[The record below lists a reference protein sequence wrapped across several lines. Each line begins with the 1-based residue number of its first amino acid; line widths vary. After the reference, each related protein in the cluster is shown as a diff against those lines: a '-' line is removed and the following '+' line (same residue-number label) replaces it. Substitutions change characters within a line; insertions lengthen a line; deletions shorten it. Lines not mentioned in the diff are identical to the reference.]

1 MGSPDPLHR
10 SRHSRGWNVLTLLL
24 CVALVIGGTQMVSR
38 LELPASK
45 VGDLIVQT
53 SSPSVS
59 RRGSSRLGLDDGGE
73 RGLQQNLQQLEAD
86 QLALSATKHKI
97 LAGIYAANNFGL
109 ELATPAYSS
118 TGQIWLI
125 WEEPLQRYME
135 SRQMSIDNVVTILN
149 VLDQPARQ
157 ALEKQT
163 EAPIRL
169 GSDRYVQRFTYQG
182 KFKIDRIAMKHFPF
196 NSLSLP
202 VILEAG
208 DPYGM
213 LNYGNL
219 RLIADTGGSGLGQF
233 KAISGWINE
242 GWSVA
247 EYKHIYNSGLGDQEI
262 SSVSNSQIVFE
273 AIYRT
278 STWASIWNMF
288 QPLAV
293 VMTMVILIPK
303 LEPEVWDVRIA
314 TPVTILL
321 TLVFLQQSYKSGLP
335 PLPYL
340 TFIDKVYA
348 FSFTVT
354 LLTFALSIWR
364 LRRANLVAAIENDE
378 RRCRARKQ
386 LELVDHLFAP
396 VVMVSAVVATTLAWA
411 TS

>member
-1 MGSPDPLHR
+1 
-10 SRHSRGWNVLTLLL
+10 
-24 CVALVIGGTQMVSR
+24 
-38 LELPASK
+38 
-45 VGDLIVQT
+45 
-53 SSPSVS
+53 
-59 RRGSSRLGLDDGGE
+59 
-73 RGLQQNLQQLEAD
+73 
-86 QLALSATKHKI
+86 
-97 LAGIYAANNFGL
+97 
-109 ELATPAYSS
+109 
-118 TGQIWLI
+118 
-125 WEEPLQRYME
+125 
-135 SRQMSIDNVVTILN
+135 
-149 VLDQPARQ
+149 
-157 ALEKQT
+157 
-163 EAPIRL
+163 
-169 GSDRYVQRFTYQG
+169 
-182 KFKIDRIAMKHFPF
+182 
-196 NSLSLP
+196 
-202 VILEAG
+202 
-208 DPYGM
+208 
-213 LNYGNL
+213 
-219 RLIADTGGSGLGQF
+219 
-233 KAISGWINE
+233 
-242 GWSVA
+242 
-247 EYKHIYNSGLGDQEI
+247 
-262 SSVSNSQIVFE
+262 
-273 AIYRT
+273 
-278 STWASIWNMF
+278 MF

>member
-262 SSVSNSQIVFE
+262 SSVSNSQIAFE

-278 STWASIWNMF
+278 STWSSIWNMF

>member
-1 MGSPDPLHR
+1 M
-10 SRHSRGWNVLTLLL
+10 LTLLL

-73 RGLQQNLQQLEAD
+73 RGLQQSLQQLEAD

-262 SSVSNSQIVFE
+262 SSVSNSQIAFE

-278 STWASIWNMF
+278 STWSSIWNMF

>member
-1 MGSPDPLHR
+1 
-10 SRHSRGWNVLTLLL
+10 VLTLLL

-73 RGLQQNLQQLEAD
+73 RGLQQSLQQLEAD

-262 SSVSNSQIVFE
+262 SSVSNSQIAFE

-278 STWASIWNMF
+278 STWSSIWNMF

>member
-1 MGSPDPLHR
+1 M
-10 SRHSRGWNVLTLLL
+10 LTLLL
-24 CVALVIGGTQMVSR
+24 CVAIVIGGIQMVSR

-86 QLALSATKHKI
+86 QLALSGTKHKI
-97 LAGIYAANNFGL
+97 LAGVYAANNFGL
-109 ELATPAYSS
+109 ELATPAFSS

-125 WEEPLQRYME
+125 WEESLQRYME
-135 SRQMSIDNVVTILN
+135 SRKISIDDIVTILN
-149 VLDQPARQ
+149 VLDQPVTK

-163 EAPIRL
+163 EAPTRL
-169 GSDRYVQRFTYQG
+169 GPDRYMQRFAYQG
-182 KFKIDRIAMKHFPF
+182 KFKIDRMAMKRFPF

-202 VILEAG
+202 IILEAG

-213 LNYGNL
+213 LDYGNL
-219 RLIADTGGSGLGQF
+219 RLIPDTGGSGLGQF

-247 EYKHIYNSGLGDQEI
+247 EYKHVYNSGLGNQEL
-262 SSVSNSQIVFE
+262 SSKANSQIAFE

-278 STWASIWNMF
+278 STWASLWNMF

-303 LEPEVWDVRIA
+303 LEPDVWDVRIG

-348 FSFTVT
+348 FSFTIT
-354 LLTFALSIWR
+354 LITFALSIWMLR
-364 LRRANLVAAIENDE
+364 LANQVTAIENDQQ
-378 RRCRARKQ
+378 RDMARQ
-386 LELVDHLFAP
+386 RLELVDHLFAP
-396 VVMVSAVVATTLAWA
+396 VVMVAAVVATTLAWL

>member
-1 MGSPDPLHR
+1 M
-10 SRHSRGWNVLTLLL
+10 LTLLL

-247 EYKHIYNSGLGDQEI
+247 EYKHIYNSGLGDREI
-262 SSVSNSQIVFE
+262 SSVSNSQIAFE

-278 STWASIWNMF
+278 STWSSIWNMF